1 VQNGHTAAENPFE
14 GGASRLLSY
23 LQYILLCGI
32 GLYLGLLGYA
42 LAR

>member
-1 VQNGHTAAENPFE
+1 MATPLRKIRSRVVLAA
-14 GGASRLLSY
+14 LLSY